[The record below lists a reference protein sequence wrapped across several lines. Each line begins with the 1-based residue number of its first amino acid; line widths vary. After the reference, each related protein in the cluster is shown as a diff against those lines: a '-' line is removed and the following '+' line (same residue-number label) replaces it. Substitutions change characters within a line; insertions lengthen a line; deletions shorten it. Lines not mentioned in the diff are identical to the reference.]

1 MNNDMR
7 INFNERLEDNSEID
21 ATENVLTKNRKIS
34 ISEDDYSDELD
45 QMLEVAEKSKGSVF
59 IFLEE
64 QM

>member
-1 MNNDMR
+1 MR